1 MGLQRIRPGDSRQRR
16 IPLCERA
23 TATKPGASHRAGPEP
38 EPQSRSEKYLQECG
52 DIRQHST
59 GTVPGVL
66 RWASGKRKEAGD
78 GASHPGTEDR
88 RDHFDD
94 LEERSV
100 FRRQRVTSASS
111 LSVSGRELVPSFWV
125 VGSPVLETL
134 GSRGVSD
141 RWSDPVCF
149 GTESPFSRYA
159 PSENQK

>member
-1 MGLQRIRPGDSRQRR
+1 RDSRQRR

-23 TATKPGASHRAGPEP
+23 PATKPGASHRAGPEP
-38 EPQSRSEKYLQECG
+38 EPQSRSEKYLQECR
-52 DIRQHST
+52 DICQHST

-66 RWASGKRKEAGD
+66 RWASGQREEADD

-88 RDHFDD
+88 IDHFDD

-100 FRRQRVTSASS
+100 LRRQRITSASS
-111 LSVSGRELVPSFWV
+111 LSVSGRELVPSSWVV
-125 VGSPVLETL
+125 VGSVLETL

-149 GTESPFSRYA
+149 GTESPLSRYA